1 MRAGIS
7 RTVIATGVC
16 GALLTAPSVAGAAD
30 AIYGL
35 TDNNRLVRFNSDSP
49 SEAQQILAVQGL
61 QQGETLVGIDTRAQN
76 DTLYAVGTTNR
87 VYQVNPVTGAARP
100 AFGPFSLGLNGAS
113 FGIDVNPVADSLR
126 IVSDAEQNLRVAF
139 VGGDAGAAQ
148 AEGALQY
155 AAGDPGAGTDPSV
168 GAAAYT
174 NSVPGA
180 SQTTLYDIDTA
191 RDVLVRQDPPGA
203 GTLVTVGALGF
214 DAREPAGFDVSPQG
228 NVAYAALERQGKGQG
243 VTLLYRVDL
252 NTGRATAVRPSPRIA
267 TPRQLRGIAVVT
279 GAVPDDRVAPKLS
292 VAFSSTILEHNT
304 DVLKPSVSCNETCA
318 IAVIARV
325 AGRVA
330 GRGGAVL
337 GTAGRVTVEVP
348 LRASARLRIAREGT
362 ELISLRVAAVDAAGN
377 RRERNRISRTQTLAE
392 RRAG

>member
-1 MRAGIS
+1 MREGIS
-7 RTVIATGVC
+7 RAVIATGVC

-87 VYQVNPVTGAARP
+87 VYQVNPVTGATRP

-155 AAGDPGAGTDPSV
+155 AAGDPGAGSDPSV

-191 RDVLVRQDPPGA
+191 RDVLVRQDPPGT

-214 DAREPAGFDVSPQG
+214 DARSPPALTSLRRATSRTPRWS
-228 NVAYAALERQGKGQG
+228 AR
-243 VTLLYRVDL
+243 
-252 NTGRATAVRPSPRIA
+252 GRAGRHVAVSRRPQHGPRHGRA
-267 TPRQLRGIAVVT
+267 AGCADRDAEAV
-279 GAVPDDRVAPKLS
+279 
-292 VAFSSTILEHNT
+292 
-304 DVLKPSVSCNETCA
+304 
-318 IAVIARV
+318 ARD
-325 AGRVA
+325 
-330 GRGGAVL
+330 RGGH
-337 GTAGRVTVEVP
+337 
-348 LRASARLRIAREGT
+348 
-362 ELISLRVAAVDAAGN
+362 
-377 RRERNRISRTQTLAE
+377 RRRP
-392 RRAG
+392 G

>member
-1 MRAGIS
+1 MREGIS
-7 RTVIATGVC
+7 RAVIAAGVC
-16 GALLTAPSVAGAAD
+16 GALLAAPSVAGAAD

-76 DTLYAVGTTNR
+76 DALYAVGTTNR
-87 VYQVNPVTGAARP
+87 VYQVNPVTGATRP

-139 VGGDAGAAQ
+139 AGGDAGAAQ

-155 AAGDPGAGTDPSV
+155 AAGDPGAGSDPSV

-228 NVAYAALERQGKGQG
+228 NVAYAALERQGKGRASRCCIAS
-243 VTLLYRVDL
+243 TSTRAAPRPC
-252 NTGRATAVRPSPRIA
+252 GRLRGSRRRGSCAGSRWSPAPSRMIALRPSCRLRFLPR
-267 TPRQLRGIAVVT
+267 
-279 GAVPDDRVAPKLS
+279 S
-292 VAFSSTILEHNT
+292 SSTT
-304 DVLKPSVSCNETCA
+304 RTCSS
-318 IAVIARV
+318 R
-325 AGRVA
+325 R
-330 GRGGAVL
+330 
-337 GTAGRVTVEVP
+337 
-348 LRASARLRIAREGT
+348 SAAT
-362 ELISLRVAAVDAAGN
+362 
-377 RRERNRISRTQTLAE
+377 
-392 RRAG
+392 RRALSQ

>member
-1 MRAGIS
+1 MRRA
-7 RTVIATGVC
+7 AH
-16 GALLTAPSVAGAAD
+16 APSVAGAAD

-155 AAGDPGAGTDPSV
+155 AAGDPGAGSDPSV

-214 DAREPAGFDVSPQG
+214 DAR
-228 NVAYAALERQGKGQG
+228 
-243 VTLLYRVDL
+243 
-252 NTGRATAVRPSPRIA
+252 RAR
-267 TPRQLRGIAVVT
+267 
-279 GAVPDDRVAPKLS
+279 
-292 VAFSSTILEHNT
+292 
-304 DVLKPSVSCNETCA
+304 
-318 IAVIARV
+318 
-325 AGRVA
+325 
-330 GRGGAVL
+330 
-337 GTAGRVTVEVP
+337 
-348 LRASARLRIAREGT
+348 RLRRLSAGQR
-362 ELISLRVAAVDAAGN
+362 RV
-377 RRERNRISRTQTLAE
+377 
-392 RRAG
+392 RRAGAPGERAGRHVAVSRRPQHGPRHGRAAGCADRDAEAVARDRGGHRRRPG

>member
-1 MRAGIS
+1 MREGIS
-7 RTVIATGVC
+7 RAVIATGVC
-16 GALLTAPSVAGAAD
+16 GALLGAPSVAGAAD

-87 VYQVNPVTGAARP
+87 IYQVNPVTGATRP

-139 VGGDAGAAQ
+139 AGGDAGAAQ

-155 AAGDPGAGTDPSV
+155 AAGDPGAGSDPSV

-191 RDVLVRQDPPGA
+191 RDVLVRQDPPGT

-214 DAREPAGFDVSPQG
+214 DARQPAGFDVSPQG
-228 NVAYAALERQGKGQG
+228 NVAYAALERQGHQG

-252 NTGRATAVRPSPRIA
+252 TTGRATAVRPAARIA

-304 DVLKPSVSCNETCA
+304 EVLKPSVSCNETCA

-325 AGRVA
+325 AGRIA

-337 GTAGRVTVEVP
+337 GTAGRATVEVP
-348 LRASARLRIAREGT
+348 LRASARRRIARKGT